1 MLGLERVTRNYA
13 KYYNYE
19 QNTAWLRQRFVD
31 TLSYYFDSVKTNDGI
46 AEYYIICDDRNNTVK
61 TIENQ
66 ELHATIGILPVKSIE
81 FIIFNFVCT
90 NQSANV
96 QEVTEAN
103 M

>member
-46 AEYYIICDDRNNTVK
+46 ADYYIICDDRNNTAQ
-61 TIENQ
+61 TIENN
-66 ELHATIGILPVKSIE
+66 ELRIAIGIRPVKSTE
-81 FIIFNFVCT
+81 FIIINFVCT

>member
-46 AEYYIICDDRNNTVK
+46 AEYYIICDDRNNTVQ
-61 TIENQ
+61 TIENH
-66 ELHATIGILPVKSIE
+66 ELHVTIGIRPVKSIE
-81 FIIFNFVCT
+81 FVILNFVCT